1 MNPSTHCF
9 GVLQPRFTLALAAA
23 VIVMGAVPLAAQAPP
38 SPSETNFRVATTGD
52 LVRLCEAK
60 TTDPT
65 GVAALHFCHGFAVGA
80 YQYHQVVTAAEGKR
94 PLFCAPNPAPSRNEI
109 IAAFVTWAKQN
120 SQQLE
125 TPPVEGMFR
134 YLAQRFPCRA

>member
-1 MNPSTHCF
+1 MLARSTF
-9 GVLQPRFTLALAAA
+9 VLAAF
-23 VIVMGAVPLAAQAPP
+23 VLAAFTVAMGTAVGTTSVAAQTAPDP
-38 SPSETNFRVATTGD
+38 TETNFRVATTGD

-60 TTDPT
+60 PTDLT

-80 YQYHQVVTAAEGKR
+80 YQYHQIVTAAEGKR
-94 PLFCAPNPAPSRNEI
+94 PLFCPPNPLPTRNEV

-120 SQQLE
+120 PQQLD

-134 YLAQRFPCRA
+134 YLAQRYPCRT